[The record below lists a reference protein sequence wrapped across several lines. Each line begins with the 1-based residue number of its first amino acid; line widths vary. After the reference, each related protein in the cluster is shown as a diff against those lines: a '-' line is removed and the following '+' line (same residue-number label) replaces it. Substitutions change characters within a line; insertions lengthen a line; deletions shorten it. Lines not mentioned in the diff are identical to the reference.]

1 MPLRKKI
8 DVAQLRPG
16 MFVTELD
23 RPWIDTPYSPPGFRV
38 RTHDDVEAL
47 RRLCQFVYV
56 EVPESL
62 AAATSVQP
70 VRRAQIIATHA
81 AARIEQDL
89 LKITNHPGAR
99 APYSDQT
106 TLEQEL
112 GAVYS
117 TFGAARTQMNALLAE
132 LRHGR
137 GIDTLAIKR
146 AVGTMVESVLRN
158 PDALMCLSQLKHKDE
173 YLVQHS
179 LRVCVLALALG
190 RQLGMDDSD
199 LHALGI
205 GALLHDVGMV
215 KMPDAVLKKPGPL
228 DERERA
234 LLEQHV
240 YWGIELLQQ
249 MPGVPIAALEVV
261 AGHHERHDGSGYL
274 NGAKGEEIGL
284 FAAIGALSDCYDA
297 LTSERPY
304 HTRLSPQAALKQL
317 YAWRDRQ
324 FPSELV
330 ERFIQCMGIYPIGS
344 LVELN
349 TGDIGVV
356 VTVNRVQRLKPR
368 VALVL
373 RASYQP
379 YAAGQIIDLATHRT
393 PDGRPCEVEQVL
405 DPLVQGID
413 PSLHMPLPQDIERI
427 A

>member
-1 MPLRKKI
+1 MPLRRKI
-8 DVAQLRPG
+8 EVAQLRPG

-23 RPWIDTPYSPPGFRV
+23 RPWIDTPFSAPGFRV
-38 RTHDDVEAL
+38 RSHDDIDAL
-47 RRLCQFVYV
+47 RRFCQYVYI
-56 EVPESL
+56 EVPESF
-62 AAATSVQP
+62 AAAPAVQP
-70 VRRAQIIATHA
+70 ARRAQVIAASA

-99 APYSDQT
+99 APYADQT

-112 GAVYS
+112 GASYS
-117 TFGAARTQMNALLAE
+117 TFGAARTLLNTLLAE
-132 LRHGR
+132 LRRGR
-137 GIDTLAIKR
+137 VADTPALKR
-146 AVGTMVESVLRN
+146 VVSNMVESVLRN
-158 PDALMCLSQLKHKDE
+158 PDALMCLALIRQKDE

-190 RQLGMDDSD
+190 RQLGLDDSD
-199 LHALGI
+199 LQALGI

-215 KMPDAVLKKPGPL
+215 KLPDAVLKKPGPI

-240 YWGIELLQQ
+240 YWGVELLQQ

-261 AGHHERHDGSGYL
+261 AGHHERHDGTGYM
-274 NGAKGEEIGL
+274 NSAKGEEIGL
-284 FAAIGALSDCYDA
+284 FAAIGALTDCYDA

-304 HTRLSPQAALKQL
+304 HARLSPQAALKQL

-324 FPSELV
+324 FPNDLV

-356 VTVNRVQRLKPR
+356 VTVNRLQRLKPR

-373 RASYQP
+373 RANYQP
-379 YAAGQIIDLATHRT
+379 YPAGQIIDLATHRT
-393 PDGRPCEVEQVL
+393 PDGRVCEVEQVL
-405 DPLVQGID
+405 DPLVRGID